1 MKLELIK
8 GELNKQENIDIVKM
22 LDSSSTG
29 FGFGINRTYKNL
41 DKVKNVLKIRVEDTL
56 LKGSKKF
63 RNVFVKPLYK

>member
-1 MKLELIK
+1 MKLQLIK
-8 GELNKQENIDIVKM
+8 GEISKQENTDIIKM

-41 DKVKNVLKIRVEDTL
+41 DKVNNVLKIRVEDTL
-56 LKGSKKF
+56 QDGSGKF